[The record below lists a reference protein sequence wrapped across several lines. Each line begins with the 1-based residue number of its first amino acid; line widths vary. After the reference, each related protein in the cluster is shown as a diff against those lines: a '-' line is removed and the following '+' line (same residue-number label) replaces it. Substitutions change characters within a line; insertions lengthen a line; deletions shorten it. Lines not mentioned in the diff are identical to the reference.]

1 MQISQE
7 NIVWPNGCPRRVS
20 VNSFGYGGTN
30 AHAILEHLPS
40 DFKTANFGHTLL
52 PSAHLSDRLVNPG
65 GRAGT
70 GINTTKPSSGSLNIV
85 NPANGFCHGSVVD
98 EVTHANGARNDNHHN
113 FAHSK
118 GKISKAKQGQS
129 MQLLPVSAKSEMS
142 LRKMLCD
149 LSVWVSS
156 FHGSE
161 NRLKDL
167 VYTFSSRRSLM
178 PWRHSIVTGTR
189 QDLLSSLKPKILKL
203 NRVTSAP
210 QLVFIFTGQGAQW
223 HAMGRE
229 LLLTSSCFKRSICKS
244 TWILQGLGA
253 PWSLLDELLRDKSSS
268 RVTISEFGQPATTA
282 LQIALVDLLREWRI
296 LPCAVLGHSSGEI
309 AAAYA
314 AGAIT
319 HELALRLS
327 YHRSFL
333 STMCNE
339 KLNIKG
345 AMLAIALGER
355 DVLKYIPQLQNGRV
369 AVACVNS
376 PLNTTVSGDED
387 GIAEFEKMCCD
398 LSVQAT
404 RLKVDTAYHSH
415 HMEAVSDEYLL
426 ALGNLESEP
435 PSIDFFSSVLA
446 ARKSSKF
453 KPSYWVEN
461 LTSKV
466 RFSEAL
472 LELCQVR
479 IASAQGV
486 LAPEHLFVEIGPHST
501 LMTPIRQTLDE
512 LSPASF
518 KHSYQPSLVR
528 NRSAER
534 TLLELSAKLFEKGH
548 QIDLNA
554 VNNLTEI
561 DDQPA
566 VVQDLMPYPWDHSQ
580 THWYESRL
588 STEHRQHRY
597 PVHDL
602 LGRRVAGSTI
612 LEPSWSHIM
621 SSAELPWLREHVID
635 NIAIFPASGFLCMA
649 IEAIR
654 QITQERRAP
663 GAILNYVLH
672 DVAFLKALVIPD
684 LPSKIEIQLSL
695 RSSETSGGKGTPV
708 TEYFRIF
715 SIDLDGLWREHCH
728 GFIMLEFAPKSD
740 DEAIEKED
748 DSTMRTVK
756 ARLNDISD
764 ESISVL
770 EPHDLYQELR
780 LNGNYYGPTF
790 AAIKSLKVCKGDA
803 LGIIGIPDVAR
814 IMPANFLQPHV
825 IHPTTLDAIIH
836 TSLPLYAQ
844 KRAASSILTTAIREL
859 VISAGVENMPGIELQ
874 VATSVFPHSQ
884 SATANVFVSQHSPP
898 CQECLIVQITDVELR
913 ETGNFKSGMLESLSI
928 QDIVYR
934 MIWDTDIDFYTPS
947 SPEMSQKGAVNDP
960 LTPHEKL
967 QLLNT
972 ASSIYIQTFFDQIPT
987 WVPHGLGG
995 HWLCF
1000 FDWISRYRASKDS
1013 QSLTQT
1019 KSQADKDACLRE
1031 ARAAGLEGEMLC
1043 RIGSR
1048 LTSFFVGELDPLA
1061 VMLDGDLLFRLYA
1074 DDSSSRCYSY
1084 MATYMK
1090 KLLFKHPF
1098 LRVLEIG
1105 AGTGGATVPLF
1116 RSKSQD
1122 KDLLLGGYDFT
1133 DISPG
1138 FFEAARSR
1146 LKEWESI
1153 IQYKVLDIAGDP
1165 VEQGFTEASYD
1176 VIIASNA
1183 LHVTSTIDNGLR
1195 NTRRLLKPGG
1205 RLLMIE
1211 TVQIVPFHNV
1221 IFGILPAWWSGEP
1234 RHIQFHIFELSR
1246 LTQNLGMDDGRKDS
1260 PLLSVDQWSSALLR
1274 NGFNGVDVVEKDF
1287 DDMAHRSAMLVSQA
1301 VPQRET
1307 PIPRPIIFLQKVTAQ
1322 SALSSLER
1330 SLNTVF
1336 QERGLQV
1343 SSTDWSQL
1351 IPREDALFIVVDN
1364 VEKPLLLNQEAELFL
1379 QITRLLTRA
1388 KNVIWITA
1396 QDQLQG
1402 RGKTEAALLDGFIR
1416 TARMES
1422 EGSKLITIRVHD
1434 SFRED
1439 VSGFCEK
1446 TLGLVYKLFFLPNA
1460 NLARDCEYIF
1470 QKGAFLIPRLI
1481 PDDTLNHLTSHSNN
1495 KSQTEMRLLRQ
1506 ENLPL
1511 KLHLENPNILDS
1523 LRFVHDKSFE
1533 RIIAPNEI
1541 EVQIEACSLGVND
1554 ALTILGKTKDSLPTS
1569 GECGGIVTRI
1579 GADLVT
1585 KYKVGDRVI
1594 AWGGM
1599 MYSNTVRIHSSST
1612 HHLSA
1617 KVSFAMGSL
1626 IPATFGAA
1634 YYALVEVARVEKGQ
1648 AILIHNAADYVGQAA
1663 LGISQNLGL
1672 KVFATVKNDSERQ
1685 VLASTFHLQHDHII
1699 SCTSRKFKRS
1709 VLQLTHGQGVDVL
1722 LNVPSGLLSDRR
1734 ACVARF
1740 GYIIDIGQEKDQW
1753 NEMMTK
1759 ELRTKQINYSSVDFG
1774 LMCRYQPEKSSKI
1787 LDRVMSMFE
1796 AGVLTPIKLQH
1807 VMPMSSICQ
1816 ALQCLE
1822 TRTITEPVIFE
1833 SRDDTI
1839 VPVQTPK
1846 TALLNLRSNATYLI
1860 AGGLGGLGRAVARM
1874 MATRGAK
1881 HIVTLS
1887 RSTPNLQERDMFK
1900 HELRSLGAEIQ
1911 LITCDITDKRQ
1922 VQALYSNQLHGLPP
1936 VKGIVQAAMVLQVST
1951 GELPRVSSIVL

>member
-1 MQISQE
+1 M
-7 NIVWPNGCPRRVS
+7 
-20 VNSFGYGGTN
+20 
-30 AHAILEHLPS
+30 
-40 DFKTANFGHTLL
+40 
-52 PSAHLSDRLVNPG
+52 NPG
-65 GRAGT
+65 RHAGT
-70 GINTTKPSSGSLNIV
+70 GVDTAKPSDGSLSVVEV
-85 NPANGFCHGSVVD
+85 NPADGCRHDSVVD
-98 EVTHANGARNDNHHN
+98 EVTHASGARNDNHHKI
-113 FAHSK
+113 FHSK
-118 GKISKAKQGQS
+118 GKISKVKQGQS

-142 LRKMLCD
+142 LRNMLSN
-149 LSVWVSS
+149 LSLWILTYQ
-156 FHGSE
+156 GSE

-178 PWRHSIVTGTR
+178 LWRHSIVAGTR
-189 QDLLSSLKPKILKL
+189 QDLLSSLESKTLKL

-229 LLLTSSCFKRSICKS
+229 LLLISSCFKRSICES

-282 LQIALVDLLREWRI
+282 LQIALVDLLREWKV

-355 DVLKYIPQLQNGRV
+355 DVLKYIPRLQNGRV
-369 AVACVNS
+369 VVACVNS

-415 HMEAVSDEYLL
+415 HMEAVSDEYLH
-426 ALGNLESEP
+426 ALGNLESEVPASP

-446 ARKSSKF
+446 ARKSSNF
-453 KPSYWVEN
+453 NPSYWVEN

-472 LELCQVR
+472 LELSQER
-479 IASAQGV
+479 IASAQRV

-518 KHSYQPSLVR
+518 KYSYQPTLVR

-534 TLLELSAKLFEKGH
+534 TLLELSANLFEKGH

-554 VNNLTEI
+554 VNNLNEI
-561 DDQPA
+561 DDQSA
-566 VVQDLMPYPWDHSQ
+566 VVTDLMPYPWDHSQ

-602 LGRRVAGSTI
+602 LGRRIAGSTI

-621 SSAELPWLREHVID
+621 TSDELPWLKEHVID
-635 NIAIFPASGFLCMA
+635 NVPIFPASGFLCMA

-654 QITQERRAP
+654 QITQERRTP
-663 GAILNYVLH
+663 GAILQYVLH

-695 RSSETSGGKGTPV
+695 RSSEMSGEKGTPV
-708 TEYFRIF
+708 AEHFRIC
-715 SIDLDGLWREHCH
+715 SIDLDGLWHEHCH
-728 GFIMLEFAPKSD
+728 GLVMLEFAPKPD

-748 DSTMRTVK
+748 DSTMRTVID
-756 ARLNDISD
+756 RLNDVSD
-764 ESISVL
+764 ESIVIL

-790 AAIKSLKVCKGDA
+790 AAIKSLKVCKGHA

-814 IMPANFLQPHV
+814 IMPAKFLQPHV

-844 KRAASSILTTAIREL
+844 QRVASSILTTAIREL
-859 VISAGVENMPGIELQ
+859 VVSASVENIPAVELQ

-884 SATANVFVSQHSPP
+884 SATANIFVSQHSTT
-898 CQECLIVQITDVELR
+898 CQEHLVVQITDVELR
-913 ETGNFKSGMLESLSI
+913 ETGNFKPGILESPSD

-934 MIWDTDIDFYTPS
+934 MIWDTDVDFYTPL
-947 SPEMSQKGAVNDP
+947 SPEMDAGNDP

-987 WVPHGLGG
+987 WVPDSLEG
-995 HWLCF
+995 HWLYF
-1000 FDWISRYRASKDS
+1000 FDWMSRYRASKDS
-1013 QSLTQT
+1013 QSLTHT
-1019 KSQADKDACLRE
+1019 KSQANKDACLRE

-1048 LTSFFVGELDPLA
+1048 LKSFFVGELDPLA
-1061 VMLDGDLLFRLYA
+1061 IMLDGDLLFRLYA
-1074 DDSSSRCYSY
+1074 DDSSSRCYSH
-1084 MATYMK
+1084 MATYMD

-1122 KDLLLGGYDFT
+1122 KDLLLSSYDFT
-1133 DISPG
+1133 DTSPG
-1138 FFEAARSR
+1138 FFEAARSQ

-1183 LHVTSTIDNGLR
+1183 LHVTGTIDNGLR

-1221 IFGILPAWWSGEP
+1221 IFGVLPGWWSGEP
-1234 RHIQFHIFELSR
+1234 RH
-1246 LTQNLGMDDGRKDS
+1246 
-1260 PLLSVDQWSSALLR
+1260 V
-1274 NGFNGVDVVEKDF
+1274 
-1287 DDMAHRSAMLVSQA
+1287 
-1301 VPQRET
+1301 
-1307 PIPRPIIFLQKVTAQ
+1307 
-1322 SALSSLER
+1322 
-1330 SLNTVF
+1330 
-1336 QERGLQV
+1336 
-1343 SSTDWSQL
+1343 
-1351 IPREDALFIVVDN
+1351 
-1364 VEKPLLLNQEAELFL
+1364 
-1379 QITRLLTRA
+1379 
-1388 KNVIWITA
+1388 
-1396 QDQLQG
+1396 
-1402 RGKTEAALLDGFIR
+1402 
-1416 TARMES
+1416 
-1422 EGSKLITIRVHD
+1422 
-1434 SFRED
+1434 
-1439 VSGFCEK
+1439 
-1446 TLGLVYKLFFLPNA
+1446 
-1460 NLARDCEYIF
+1460 
-1470 QKGAFLIPRLI
+1470 
-1481 PDDTLNHLTSHSNN
+1481 
-1495 KSQTEMRLLRQ
+1495 
-1506 ENLPL
+1506 
-1511 KLHLENPNILDS
+1511 
-1523 LRFVHDKSFE
+1523 
-1533 RIIAPNEI
+1533 
-1541 EVQIEACSLGVND
+1541 
-1554 ALTILGKTKDSLPTS
+1554 
-1569 GECGGIVTRI
+1569 
-1579 GADLVT
+1579 
-1585 KYKVGDRVI
+1585 
-1594 AWGGM
+1594 
-1599 MYSNTVRIHSSST
+1599 
-1612 HHLSA
+1612 
-1617 KVSFAMGSL
+1617 
-1626 IPATFGAA
+1626 
-1634 YYALVEVARVEKGQ
+1634 
-1648 AILIHNAADYVGQAA
+1648 
-1663 LGISQNLGL
+1663 
-1672 KVFATVKNDSERQ
+1672 
-1685 VLASTFHLQHDHII
+1685 
-1699 SCTSRKFKRS
+1699 
-1709 VLQLTHGQGVDVL
+1709 
-1722 LNVPSGLLSDRR
+1722 
-1734 ACVARF
+1734 
-1740 GYIIDIGQEKDQW
+1740 
-1753 NEMMTK
+1753 
-1759 ELRTKQINYSSVDFG
+1759 
-1774 LMCRYQPEKSSKI
+1774 
-1787 LDRVMSMFE
+1787 
-1796 AGVLTPIKLQH
+1796 
-1807 VMPMSSICQ
+1807 
-1816 ALQCLE
+1816 
-1822 TRTITEPVIFE
+1822 
-1833 SRDDTI
+1833 
-1839 VPVQTPK
+1839 
-1846 TALLNLRSNATYLI
+1846 
-1860 AGGLGGLGRAVARM
+1860 
-1874 MATRGAK
+1874 
-1881 HIVTLS
+1881 
-1887 RSTPNLQERDMFK
+1887 
-1900 HELRSLGAEIQ
+1900 
-1911 LITCDITDKRQ
+1911 
-1922 VQALYSNQLHGLPP
+1922 
-1936 VKGIVQAAMVLQVST
+1936 
-1951 GELPRVSSIVL
+1951 